1 MSPEDTLLRK
11 IVDLAT
17 AFNTQDEHPEIP
29 RLKARHWRNRHSR
42 KDERPIMSVRFV
54 EVQPDQDRQP
64 LHTTDEACWSM
75 EVELILDVDLASEAS
90 AQDVTGVGHLTAY
103 GNSVVKMLRDEETG
117 MLQFCD
123 DIVDRGAGPDDDSSA
138 DEGRL
143 VQSISV
149 LYRTPT
155 GDRSVLLGPGENL

>member
-1 MSPEDTLLRK
+1 MSPEETLLLH
-11 IVDLAT
+11 IADLCE
-17 AFNTQDEHPEIP
+17 AFDTQDVLPDIP
-29 RLKARHWRNRHSR
+29 RLNFRHFRNRHSR
-42 KDERPIMSVRFV
+42 KEERPVNSARFI
-54 EVQPDQDRQP
+54 EVQPDDTRQP
-64 LHTTDEACWSM
+64 FHSTDEACWSM
-75 EVELILDVDLASEAS
+75 EVELVLDVDLASEAS
-90 AQDVTGVGHLTAY
+90 KGDVTGVGHLTAY
-103 GNSVVKMLRDEETG
+103 ANAVVKMLRDEEHG

>member
-1 MSPEDTLLRK
+1 MSPEEYLLVK
-11 IVDLAT
+11 IVELGEAFDSVTIRPDL
-17 AFNTQDEHPEIP
+17 PK
-29 RLKARHWRNRHSR
+29 LGVRHWRNRHSR
-42 KDERPIMSVRFV
+42 KDQRPIVSVRFV

-64 LHTTDEACWSM
+64 FHTTSEACWSM
-75 EVELILDVDLASEAS
+75 EVELVVDVDLESESSEA
-90 AQDVTGVGHLTAY
+90 DVTGVGHLTAY
-103 GNSVVKMLRDEETG
+103 GNAFVNMLRDEEEG
-117 MLQFCD
+117 MLQFAD

-155 GDRSVLLGPGENL
+155 GDRSILLGPGENL